1 MLLIKPLNTKLDR
14 VVSQTNQAIINA
26 KQELVLL
33 HEDMQNK
40 FKNKDQEPIRVNPIV
55 FTEEEAMEY
64 LLS

>member
-40 FKNKDQEPIRVNPIV
+40 LKNKDQEPIRVNPIV